1 MRIWDQSD
9 IYDLIKKYPQQ
20 FERGFRIAES
30 IQLPKNI
37 DQVVIA
43 SFSYN
48 AAIAEIVK
56 NLFEADATVPIQ
68 VCHGYDLPARITPQT
83 LVVAVSLCGRRPEVL
98 SAMQTACKAT
108 AKMVAVTT
116 GGELEVFAR
125 EHKLPLILID
135 KNLPEMRP
143 PADGKLSGGIIIAI
157 LIQILINSG
166 VLNQKIRQ
174 YVLAAVVEIENMYL
188 PKLGDKIAGL
198 VGDTNL
204 LIYSSEKYSGLAKLA
219 KNLFNI
225 LIAMPCFESSLTEAL
240 GLDIY
245 SFQRKG
251 FAKYF
256 ALILQDKN
264 ETEPIQ
270 FSLQTLT
277 DKLAEVKLK
286 SYILDLP
293 GSNQL
298 TKTLTAVMLFYWVIY
313 ALLDKQK

>member
-1 MRIWDQSD
+1 MKLWDQSD

-20 FERGFRIAES
+20 FERGFRVAES

-37 DQVVIA
+37 DRVVIA
-43 SFSYN
+43 AFSYN
-48 AAIAEIVK
+48 AAIAEIIK
-56 NLFEADATVPIQ
+56 NLFGTDATAPIQ

-83 LVVAVSLCGRRPEVL
+83 LVVAISLCGKRAEVL
-98 SAMQTACKAT
+98 SAMQMAYKAH
-108 AKMVAVTT
+108 AQVVAVTT
-116 GGELEVFAR
+116 GGKLEVFAR

-135 KNLPEMRP
+135 KNLIEMRP

-157 LIQILINSG
+157 LIQILINAG
-166 VLNQKIRQ
+166 VLSQKARQ
-174 YVLAAVVEIENMYL
+174 YVLASVTEIENMYL

-219 KNLFNI
+219 KILFNI

-240 GLDIY
+240 GSDIY

-264 ETEPIQ
+264 EAEPIQ
-270 FSLQTLT
+270 FSLQMLA
-277 DKLAEVKLK
+277 DKSAEVKLK

-298 TKTLTAVMLFYWVIY
+298 TKTLTAI
-313 ALLDKQK
+313 